1 MLSPFDLPEGILIL
15 ITDELLS
22 PADFLLHRS
31 LISHIK
37 SSKNSKS
44 VILSVSEGIARWKA
58 IAAKSNV
65 NLDQHLSS
73 GSLDFVD
80 VLSHVQLPEPS
91 DDPAKPTL
99 RPLFDHV
106 VAKIGSDSTST
117 LIILDDIT
125 SLQWIGFSSFDIAR
139 FTRALRALCLR
150 VNATLII
157 RHHNVTPGEPDDLFR
172 HLLQLCAYHMDV
184 RSLSSGR
191 SGSISGEV
199 ALHPGLGTPPSGV
212 KLIPR
217 SSALQY
223 RLTDSGVNFFERGTS
238 EGVL

>member
-1 MLSPFDLPEGILIL
+1 MQ
-15 ITDELLS
+15 
-22 PADFLLHRS
+22 
-31 LISHIK
+31 
-37 SSKNSKS
+37 
-44 VILSVSEGIARWKA
+44 
-58 IAAKSNV
+58 NV

-150 VNATLII
+150 VCFHGKVFVSVID
-157 RHHNVTPGEPDDLFR
+157 P
-172 HLLQLCAYHMDV
+172 
-184 RSLSSGR
+184 LSSEIR
-191 SGSISGEV
+191 S
-199 ALHPGLGTPPSGV
+199 T
-212 KLIPR
+212 R
-217 SSALQY
+217 
-223 RLTDSGVNFFERGTS
+223 R
-238 EGVL
+238 